1 MMRSKVQLW
10 GNSLA
15 LRIPKY
21 IANQIKII
29 NGSDVDVSLEEEKI
43 IIKPIKDNQE
53 LLDDLLSKMNH
64 DNIHKESDFGEPV
77 WGEIW

>member
-1 MMRSKVQLW
+1 MRSKVQLW

-21 IANQIKII
+21 IAKQMKIN
-29 NGSDVDVSLEEEKI
+29 NGSDVDVLLEEEKI

-53 LLDDLLSKMNH
+53 LLDDMLSKINNE
-64 DNIHKESDFGEPV
+64 NIHKEENFGEPV
-77 WGEIW
+77 GGEIW

>member
-1 MMRSKVQLW
+1 MRSKVQLW

-29 NGSDVDVSLEEEKI
+29 NGSDVDVLLEEEKI
-43 IIKPIKDNQE
+43 VITPIKNNPKS
-53 LLDDLLSKMNH
+53 LDELLSKIDN
-64 DNIHKESDFGEPV
+64 DNIHKEEDFGAPV
-77 WGEIW
+77 GGEIW